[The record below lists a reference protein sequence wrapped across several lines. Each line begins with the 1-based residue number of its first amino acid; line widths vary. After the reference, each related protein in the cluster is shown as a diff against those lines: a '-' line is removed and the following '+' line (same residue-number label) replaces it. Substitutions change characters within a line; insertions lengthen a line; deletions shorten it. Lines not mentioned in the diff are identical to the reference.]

1 MSTRVNSVLSTG
13 LAKVEKEVVKE
24 VVNDVDKYEEN
35 DFLFI
40 HPYIYIFIF
49 LSICYFI
56 Y

>member
-13 LAKVEKEVVKE
+13 LAKVEKE

-40 HPYIYIFIF
+40 HPYIYIFIILF
-49 LSICYFI
+49 ICYFI